1 MNKKRNTFL
10 ALVLAVVMLV
20 TVVPQINYIHGE
32 EMIETTDVVY
42 NFANNDAGSAYG
54 TITVTTTE
62 PGDYNLYWGDGEG
75 NKLKYDGV
83 EYSELGT
90 VKTTTE
96 DLTAEFK
103 VISPYTAIPDGAKKL
118 LVCDKESQVTD
129 TYDIP
134 ASKQFN
140 KGKLSYKFG
149 IISDIHYNRYDDF
162 SDDDGVGA
170 FDNALKFLN
179 DQGIDF
185 VSSLGDLSAY
195 GELDSL
201 TKYNTAINKYPN
213 MTVYSCM
220 GNHDAGYTY
229 YEGNTKIT
237 NFAKYVNT
245 KMKSDKNIKSIN
257 DTGVDFVYEKNGDI
271 FIFLSQVQW
280 KYSVDSFLLL
290 DGQLNWL
297 EKNLN
302 TYANKNI
309 YLFFHTYFASGS
321 GDSINTVGNL
331 QNSAG
336 YTYDLTYPYGAKDE
350 KRFRSLLNKY
360 PNVTVFG
367 GHSHWAYDQQKY
379 NPYLNIGNIKTDN
392 TGASLVHISSVT
404 EPRTVGEKDTDRTG
418 NNGVMSEGTIAFKYA
433 DSIVY
438 TGVDFKNGKYLAY
451 ATYLNQD
458 GKKSTPV
465 AAITTGK
472 TKITKVGKVKKMSKK
487 SKKYKVKIK
496 YKKVT
501 GAYKYQIQYS
511 TSKRFKA
518 KKTKIRYTKKTSY
531 TIQKLKRKTKYYIR
545 VRAYRYQ
552 FGYRVYGK
560 WSNIKK
566 VKTRKK

>member
-10 ALVLAVVMLV
+10 ALSLAIVMLV
-20 TVVPQINYIHGE
+20 TVVPQFNYISGE
-32 EMIETTDVVY
+32 EVTQTAGIVY

-54 TITVTTTE
+54 TISVTTEDAGTYE
-62 PGDYNLYWGDGEG
+62 IYWGDSEG
-75 NKLKYDGV
+75 NKLKYNGV

-90 VKTTTE
+90 VKTTSE
-96 DLTAEFK
+96 KLTADFK
-103 VISPYTAIPDGAKKL
+103 VISPYTAIPEGAQKL
-118 LVCDKESQVTD
+118 LVCNNEEQVAY

-134 ASKQFN
+134 VSKQFDG
-140 KGKLSYKFG
+140 GKLSYRFG
-149 IISDIHYNRYDDF
+149 VISDIHYNRYDDF

-170 FDNALKFLN
+170 FENALKFLN
-179 DQGIDF
+179 TQGIDF
-185 VSSLGDLSAY
+185 VCSLGDLSAY
-195 GELDSL
+195 GELDAF

-220 GNHDAGYTY
+220 GNHDASYTY
-229 YEGNTKIT
+229 YEGNTKVA
-237 NFAKYVNT
+237 NFAKYVNVKRT
-245 KMKSDKNIKSIN
+245 TDKNIKSIN

-271 FIFLSQVQW
+271 FIFLSQIQW
-280 KYSVDSFLLL
+280 KFSVDSFLLL
-290 DGQLNWL
+290 DSQLNWL

-309 YLFFHTYFASGS
+309 YLFFHTYFANEN
-321 GDSINTVGNL
+321 GDIVNTVGNL
-331 QNSAG
+331 QNAVG
-336 YTYDLTYPYGAKDE
+336 YTYELVYPYGAKDE

-360 PNVTVFG
+360 PNVTLFG

-379 NPYLNIGNIKTDN
+379 NPYLNIGNIKNDK
-392 TGASLVHISSVT
+392 TGASLVHVSSVT
-404 EPRTVGEKDTDRTG
+404 EPRTVGENDTDRTG

-458 GKKSTPV
+458 GKKSNPV
-465 AAITTGK
+465 AAVKTGK

-487 SKKYKVKIK
+487 SKKYKVTIK
-496 YKKVT
+496 YKKIS

-511 TSKRFKA
+511 TSKKFKA
-518 KKTKIRYTKKTSY
+518 KKTKTRYTKKTSY
-531 TIQKLKRKTKYYIR
+531 TITKLKRKTKYYIR

-552 FGYRVYGK
+552 FGYRINGE
-560 WSNIKK
+560 WSKTKRIK
-566 VKTRKK
+566 TKK